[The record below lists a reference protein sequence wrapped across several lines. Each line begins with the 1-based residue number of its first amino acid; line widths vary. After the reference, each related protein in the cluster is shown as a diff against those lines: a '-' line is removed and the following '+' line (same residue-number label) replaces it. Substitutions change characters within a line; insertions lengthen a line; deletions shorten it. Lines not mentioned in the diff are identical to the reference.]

1 MDGPEN
7 ILQSEISQS
16 QRINTA
22 RFHLEEVEV
31 SNSQTYRSRKCNG
44 QGLDLVACLDFIVR
58 KESINEI

>member
-1 MDGPEN
+1 MDRPEN

-22 RFHLEEVEV
+22 RFHLEEV